1 MQRGRFFAFGTGSV
15 GRMPADRDRRPPSS
29 KGGKP
34 GPKGGKPGPKG
45 GKAGSQG
52 RKPPSSDRRRTAGG
66 NTRKGS
72 EAPRRS
78 KPADPGGF
86 GPFSSGR
93 TDKRAEE
100 PRRSSRDSR
109 RSEPEAERPQR
120 PSSLRVTGQR
130 RPRPETPG
138 KSRKPA
144 RRPGSD
150 ERPVR
155 RRRKSG
161 SADVRD
167 EIMRLGG
174 RRGERLY
181 RRLTDAADAYSRDH
195 ERDALRIL
203 KPLREELPDS
213 PSVRELYGLSLYR
226 AGRFPAAAKEL
237 AAFVELT
244 GSVEQHP
251 VLMDCYRAQ
260 RRWAK
265 VEELWQ
271 ELASV
276 SPGPELVTEGRIVAA
291 GALADRGRVDDAITL
306 LARRDRPVQRVRD
319 YHLRLWY
326 ALGDL
331 EERAG
336 NLPRARAMFQ
346 RVRTNDAAFADV
358 AERLAALG

>member
-1 MQRGRFFAFGTGSV
+1 
-15 GRMPADRDRRPPSS
+15 MPADRDRRPPVSKSGKPGS

-34 GPKGGKPGPKG
+34 GSK
-45 GKAGSQG
+45 GKAGSKG
-52 RKPPSSDRRRTAGG
+52 RTPASTDRRRT
-66 NTRKGS
+66 KQ
-72 EAPRRS
+72 E
-78 KPADPGGF
+78 DPGGF

-93 TDKRAEE
+93 TDKRKDDRAEE
-100 PRRSSRDSR
+100 PRRTSRNSR
-109 RSEPEAERPQR
+109 RSEPEAERPKR
-120 PSSLRVTGQR
+120 PAPLRVTGQR
-130 RPRPETPG
+130 RPRTETAG
-138 KSRKPA
+138 KGRTSA
-144 RRPGSD
+144 RRPSTD

-265 VEELWQ
+265 VDELWQ
-271 ELASV
+271 ELARV

-336 NLPRARAMFQ
+336 NLPRARAMFD